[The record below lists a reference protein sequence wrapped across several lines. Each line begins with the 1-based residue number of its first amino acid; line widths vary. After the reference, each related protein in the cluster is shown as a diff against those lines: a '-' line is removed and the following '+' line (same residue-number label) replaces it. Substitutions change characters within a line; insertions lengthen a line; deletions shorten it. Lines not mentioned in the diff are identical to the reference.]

1 MERLILNVLGELDT
15 MKLDVAKIRVN
26 MMNEECNPYAVTSEI
41 SSLRIRLDITKRIL
55 NGVMFPDDIAQSVM
69 GTVRKLNEQLHGL
82 EESRVRKR
90 AKQSTVNQC
99 E

>member
-1 MERLILNVLGELDT
+1 MERLILNVLTELST

-55 NGVMFPDDIAQSVM
+55 TGVMFPDDIAQSVM
-69 GTVRKLNEQLHGL
+69 ETVRKLNEQLYGL
-82 EESRVRKR
+82 EESRVKKR
-90 AKQSTVNQC
+90 AKQSTFK
-99 E
+99 ERE

>member
-1 MERLILNVLGELDT
+1 MERLVINVLDELDT

-26 MMNEECNPYAVTSEI
+26 MMNEEHNPYAVTSEI
-41 SSLRIRLDITKRIL
+41 NSLRLRLDITKRIL
-55 NGVMFPDDIAQSVM
+55 NGVKFRDDVAQSVM
-69 GTVRKLNEQLHGL
+69 GTVRKLNEQLNGL

-90 AKQSTVNQC
+90 AKQSTVKQC